1 MISFEQEKEKFERF
15 LNQHSIWILATGSQN
30 DISARSMSI
39 IYYGNKIY
47 FQTDTCFEK
56 CTHIRENPH
65 VALCCANYQVKG
77 LAKILGHAT
86 DKGNAE
92 LMTHYQK
99 VHPNSYK
106 RYSNRKN
113 QCLIEVVPEF
123 IQIWDYINDDPW
135 IAKIDLILQTAENIK
150 YE

>member
-1 MISFEQEKEKFERF
+1 MNFFEQEIERF
-15 LNQHSIWILATGSQN
+15 EHFLMQHTIWILATGSRN

-77 LAKILGHAT
+77 LAKILGHGT
-86 DKGNAE
+86 DKGNADI
-92 LMTHYQK
+92 MTHYQK
-99 VHPNSYK
+99 VHPDSYK
-106 RYSNRKN
+106 RYSGRMNH
-113 QCLIEVVPEF
+113 CLIEVVPES
-123 IQIWDYINDDPW
+123 IQIWSYINGYPY
-135 IAKIDLILQTAENIK
+135 ITRIDLVQQTAEFIK